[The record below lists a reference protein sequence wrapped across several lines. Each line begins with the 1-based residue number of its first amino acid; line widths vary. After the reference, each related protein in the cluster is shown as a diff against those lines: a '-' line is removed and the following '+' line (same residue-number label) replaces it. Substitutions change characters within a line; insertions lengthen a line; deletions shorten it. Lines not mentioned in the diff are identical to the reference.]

1 MFSRLLNHV
10 EHGAGVPVLALHGWM
25 PDHRI
30 MLGCLE
36 PVFAAR
42 PGYRR
47 VYPDLPGM
55 GATPAGPQ
63 IAGSDDI
70 LAAVGDLIDDVIG
83 ERPFLLVGES
93 YGGYLARALVRERP
107 SQVLGLALICPVGVL
122 EHDRRT
128 LPARQV
134 LRPDPSLFEGLDPGL
149 ADSFAMMSVVQS
161 PQTLHRYRVDVQ
173 PGLAV
178 ADTEA
183 MSRIQQR
190 WALEQDPDDPALP
203 PFERPTL
210 ILLGRQDDAVGYL
223 DQLRLLPAYPRASL
237 AVLDTAGHNLQ
248 LEQPDLFD
256 ALMWEWLDRV
266 AADV

>member
-1 MFSRLLNHV
+1 MPGQVLNHV
-10 EHGAGVPVLALHGWM
+10 EHGTGVPVLALHGWM

-36 PVFAAR
+36 PVFSTR

-47 VYPDLPGM
+47 LYPDLPGM
-55 GATPAGPQ
+55 GATPAGPE

-70 LAAVGDLIDDVIG
+70 LAAVSGFVDDLIGDQ
-83 ERPFLLVGES
+83 PFLLVGES

-107 SQVLGLALICPVGVL
+107 QQVLGLALICPVGVL
-122 EHDRRT
+122 EHSRRT

-134 LRPDPSLFEGLDPGL
+134 LRPDPSLFEGLESDL
-149 ADSFAMMSVVQS
+149 AESFAMMSVVQS
-161 PQTLHRYRVDVQ
+161 PQTLHRYRVDIQ
-173 PGLAV
+173 PGLAL

-183 MSRIQQR
+183 MARIQQR
-190 WALEQDPDDPALP
+190 WALGRDPDDPTLP

-210 ILLGRQDDAVGYL
+210 ILLGRQDDAVGYV
-223 DQLRLLPAYPRASL
+223 DQVRLLPAYPRASL
-237 AVLDTAGHNLQ
+237 AILDTAGHNLQ

-256 ALMWEWLDRV
+256 ALMREWLDR
-266 AADV
+266 AR